1 MPAASAEALLSFPTS
16 RCAPGPSHHH
26 RGMQRT
32 WLASV
37 PVALFLLA
45 PSSQPAVPSP
55 PADNDA
61 PGDALAEELARR
73 LGRER
78 CWRVRWPLNE
88 EDHQYAAE
96 LAGVDYVRHD
106 EPTEAEGVD
115 SAASDSQAA
124 AEALD
129 ADAAAA
135 LAALPDGSEA
145 VSAMPAEQAAA
156 EAQQAADQQQQ
167 QQQQA
172 PASEALQLAV
182 QAMYYRK
189 DANEVLMKDGPAML
203 RAFLDTAE
211 PFPIRGLLR

>member
-1 MPAASAEALLSFPTS
+1 M
-16 RCAPGPSHHH
+16 
-26 RGMQRT
+26 
-32 WLASV
+32 
-37 PVALFLLA
+37 
-45 PSSQPAVPSP
+45 
-55 PADNDA
+55 
-61 PGDALAEELARR
+61 
-73 LGRER
+73 
-78 CWRVRWPLNE
+78 
-88 EDHQYAAE
+88 
-96 LAGVDYVRHD
+96 RHD

-135 LAALPDGSEA
+135 LAALPDGGEA
-145 VSAMPAEQAAA
+145 VSAMPAKQGAA
-156 EAQQAADQQQQ
+156 EAQQAADQQ